1 MPDSATTPSRE
12 QDALLAA
19 LPRLRRIQLL
29 GWAAIAAVLFVVVL
43 VLAADGVAP
52 PGRSVASL
60 LPAMAVPVVAVPI
73 IGYAVQRWHGS
84 EIMPIVAG
92 AFGVTHDRTGR
103 KFLQIVPERI
113 PPRSTLNRVTDHLTG
128 EIAGRTWHAAFVRT
142 ETRRRHTPIRFD
154 GLVLHISAPGPL
166 PPLLACRVQDTQDST
181 WLGRAPIDVSGL
193 APVRQPPGILPEG
206 FGIWRTEGTTGPDGE
221 DPDRITTL
229 IDAILRAASGP
240 YPDARF
246 VAVLLQDRAVTVAT
260 SHVRDSFRIGG
271 LFATRTRVVRDIRRV
286 AQEVA
291 PMIRTVTEILQAEAA
306 VPHLDR
312 LCHYILTKD

>member
-1 MPDSATTPSRE
+1 MPDSAIGPTME
-12 QDALLAA
+12 QDALVAA
-19 LPRLRRIQLL
+19 LPRLRRIQMI
-29 GWAAIAAVLFVVVL
+29 GWAAIAAVLAVVVL
-43 VLAADGVAP
+43 ALAADGVAS

-60 LPAMAVPVVAVPI
+60 LAALAAPFVAVAV
-73 IGYAVQRWHGS
+73 IGYAVQRRHGS

-92 AFGVTHDRTGR
+92 AFGLTHDRVGR
-103 KFLQIVPERI
+103 QFLQIVPKRI

-142 ETRRRHTPIRFD
+142 KTRRQHTPIQFE
-154 GLVLHISAPGPL
+154 GLVQHIASAGPL

-193 APVRQPPGILPEG
+193 APVPLPPGALPEG

-221 DPDRITTL
+221 DPDRIITL

-271 LFATRTRVVRDIRRV
+271 LPATRTSVLRDIRRV

-291 PMIRTVTEILQAEAA
+291 PMIRTVTDILQAEAA
-306 VPHLDR
+306 IPHYDR
-312 LCHYILTKD
+312 HHTLTEA